1 MIIFYSSIFRF
12 FKSLY
17 AYGSSIKMLFSYEDH
32 VNGQLNTITSRC
44 FFFLKET
51 VFTVNCFIRLSEKF
65 LLFYEG
71 IIDVQRLL
79 FYIILSNY
87 VRFILFFWDKHRD
100 ISRLYDDALL

>member
-1 MIIFYSSIFRF
+1 
-12 FKSLY
+12 
-17 AYGSSIKMLFSYEDH
+17 MLFSYEDH

-79 FYIILSNY
+79 FYLFCRITYDPFCSVEINTVTFHVCMTMHCCKKHVRERKTLFAQPNTSPLSC
-87 VRFILFFWDKHRD
+87 F
-100 ISRLYDDALL
+100 